1 MLAFLKIC
9 RWMALQKIEHSN
21 LLFGIS
27 FKMLVQHT
35 HTILMTTEGI
45 CEGELRPSFF
55 WFQSVQEK
63 DALKGIFESFQNN
76 VKAPI
81 TAFAAMTE
89 QARQVFEHDASIP
102 LPQSKALC
110 DTDRNLA
117 LQNGR

>member
-1 MLAFLKIC
+1 MVQFHYSPWPNLDKH
-9 RWMALQKIEHSN
+9 ALQLSVEDPRDQSFAN
-21 LLFGIS
+21 CGI
-27 FKMLVQHT
+27 Q
-35 HTILMTTEGI
+35 IL
-45 CEGELRPSFF
+45 
-55 WFQSVQEK
+55 QER

-102 LPQSKALC
+102 LASKALR

-117 LQNGR
+117 LQNGQ